1 LAKTLRTVI
10 IDTYAL
16 MAKATGEIPPQAN
29 KHLEDVRNGK
39 LKGVIHPLIT
49 YEFVLQFHKGR
60 IPIFDTAQE
69 TLDFLE
75 TYFSTAELSNNT
87 ALTAA
92 EIRFKS
98 AALLTTLKRKLAIC
112 DSLTIALAKRT
123 KAPIVTGDIDLRAV
137 AEKENVEIIWQ
148 TTNDTTG
155 SFKVRPESSNID

>member
-1 LAKTLRTVI
+1 MAKTLRTVI

-16 MAKATGEIPPQAN
+16 MTKATGEITSKAN

-39 LKGVIHPLIT
+39 LKGVTHPLIT
-49 YEFVLQFHKGR
+49 YEFILQFHKGR

-75 TYFSTAELSNNT
+75 TYFSTTELSNNI

-98 AALLTTLKRKLAIC
+98 DTLLTKLNRKLSIC
-112 DSLTIALAKRT
+112 DSLTIALAKKT
-123 KAPIVTGDIDLRAV
+123 KAPIITGDKDLRAV
-137 AEKENVEIIWQ
+137 AEKENVETIW
-148 TTNDTTG
+148 
-155 SFKVRPESSNID
+155 

>member
-1 LAKTLRTVI
+1 MAKTLRTVI

-16 MAKATGEIPPQAN
+16 MAKATGEITPQAN

-39 LKGVIHPLIT
+39 LKGLIHPLIT

-98 AALLTTLKRKLAIC
+98 DTLLTTLKRKLSTC
-112 DSLTIALAKRT
+112 NSLTIALAKKT
-123 KAPIVTGDIDLRAV
+123 KTPIITGDKDLQTV
-137 AEKENVEIIWQ
+137 AEKENVETIW
-148 TTNDTTG
+148 
-155 SFKVRPESSNID
+155 

>member
-1 LAKTLRTVI
+1 MAKTLRTVI

-16 MAKATGEIPPQAN
+16 MAKATGEITPQAN

-49 YEFVLQFHKGR
+49 YEFILQFHKGR

-75 TYFSTAELSNNT
+75 TYFATAELSNNI

-98 AALLTTLKRKLAIC
+98 EALLTKLHRKLSIC
-112 DSLTIALAKRT
+112 DSLTIALAKKT
-123 KAPIVTGDIDLRAV
+123 KTPIITGDKDLQTV
-137 AEKENVEIIWQ
+137 AEKENVETIW
-148 TTNDTTG
+148 
-155 SFKVRPESSNID
+155 